1 MRTGK
6 HKKWALLIVVLLL
19 ILLLPLP
26 MTRNDGGSI
35 DFCAVLY
42 RCTVWHKINPAYQD
56 GPSTEPK
63 FLTGVSFPFSFHPG
77 IAGAYTG
84 SVNRLIIGRFPSHLC
99 SKKADDKN

>member
-42 RCTVWHKINPAYQD
+42 RL
-56 GPSTEPK
+56 S
-63 FLTGVSFPFSFHPG
+63 
-77 IAGAYTG
+77 
-84 SVNRLIIGRFPSHLC
+84 LIHI
-99 SKKADDKN
+99 

>member
-1 MRTGK
+1 MHILTELSLIFALCLAGEGIA
-6 HKKWALLIVVLLL
+6 ALLPVAFPASVISLLLLL

-42 RCTVWHKINPAYQD
+42 RCTVWHQINPAYQD

-63 FLTGVSFPFSFHPG
+63 FLTGVSFAFFPFHFIQG
-77 IAGAYTG
+77 
-84 SVNRLIIGRFPSHLC
+84 
-99 SKKADDKN
+99 

>member
-6 HKKWALLIVVLLL
+6 HKKRAVLIVLLLL

-42 RCTVWHKINPAYQD
+42 RCTVWHQINPAYQD

-63 FLTGVSFPFSFHPG
+63 CLTGVSFAFFPFHFIQGLPEHAPG
-77 IAGAYTG
+77 YEE
-84 SVNRLIIGRFPSHLC
+84 
-99 SKKADDKN
+99 